1 MKKTMSAMKNVL
13 DSSNSRLHAVEE
25 KMNLRHTAKEAI
37 QNENETWRGKEELKK
52 MNKASISCRTTSSS
66 LIYM

>member
-1 MKKTMSAMKNVL
+1 MSAMKNVL

-37 QNENETWRGKEELKK
+37 QNETWRGKEELKK
-52 MNKASISCRTTSSS
+52 MNKASISYRTTSSS